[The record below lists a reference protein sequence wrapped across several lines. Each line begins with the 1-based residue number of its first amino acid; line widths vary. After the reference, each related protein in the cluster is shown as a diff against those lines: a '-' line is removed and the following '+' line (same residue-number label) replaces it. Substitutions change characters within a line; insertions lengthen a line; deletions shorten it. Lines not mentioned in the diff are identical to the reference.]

1 MYGDPPPTAIRS
13 WTSSRLATDQ
23 PSSTS
28 PTTSA
33 TGIGTSSKN
42 SWQNS
47 VEPSVW
53 RICSTVTPGWWISTM
68 NIVRPR
74 CLGTSQLVRA
84 RHMA

>member
-1 MYGDPPPTAIRS
+1 M
-13 WTSSRLATDQ
+13 ATVQ

-28 PTTSA
+28 PITSA
-33 TGIGTSSKN
+33 AGIGTSSKN

-47 VEPSVW
+47 SEPSTC
-53 RICSTVTPGWWISTM
+53 RICSTWTPGWWIFMM